1 MFFTLILYKIFLF
14 LIQRDASQY
23 FTINNTIGYLYQ
35 IRQFD
40 FEDTEIQCGLG
51 RGGGFLNITA
61 EVTLH
66 THTHTYTHPP
76 TQFCAYYLIKFM
88 KHVTTYTYLF
98 KVIDSE

>member
-23 FTINNTIGYLYQ
+23 FTINKTFGYLFQ

-66 THTHTYTHPP
+66 THTHIHTPTH
-76 TQFCAYYLIKFM
+76 TILCLLFNKIYETCYYI
-88 KHVTTYTYLF
+88 HVSL
-98 KVIDSE
+98 